1 MPQVVYRDLMLEVM
15 LPVAL
20 LIAAGGWWRRY
31 LGTDGVMSVRRHIS
45 TIVINLFAPAL
56 LFASA
61 ATARFDAE
69 LLSVP
74 VLMIASILLSWGM
87 LHVLTGWF
95 GQHVQMTSTSRAAL
109 MLSGMFGNVL
119 FMGYPVLHFIDGEAG
134 GQYAVFA
141 DMGASTPLLWAV
153 GVWVA
158 THIGGKVRD
167 PGHPVINWLKLP
179 PVWAFVAGI
188 LLAHTGWPLDKLVH
202 AARFIGQPAVPV
214 MLLMLGLSIPWGQ
227 LVPRREAGFIIL
239 WKLVALP
246 ALIWLIA
253 RQWYGTLH
261 PAQAAA
267 VLESGVPTMLM
278 ALSLADRY
286 RLDVELTALIIAW
299 TTILYQLTLPAWL
312 VILA

>member
-15 LPVAL
+15 LPIAL
-20 LIAAGGWWRRY
+20 LIAAGGWWRRS
-31 LGTDGVMSVRRHIS
+31 LGLEGVASVRRYIS

-61 ATARFDAE
+61 ATARFDGE

-74 VLMIASILLSWGM
+74 LLLMTSIFLSWAI

-95 GQHVQMTSTSRAAL
+95 ARHAQLTTTSRAAL

-119 FMGYPVLHFIDGEAG
+119 FIGYPVLHYIDGEAG

-153 GVWVA
+153 GVWVS
-158 THIGGKVRD
+158 THIGAKVRD

-179 PVWAFVAGI
+179 PVWAFAVGVI
-188 LLAHTGWPLDKLVH
+188 LGHTGWPIEKLVH

-227 LVPRREAGFIIL
+227 LVPRREAMLIIV
-239 WKLVALP
+239 WKLGVLP
-246 ALIWLIA
+246 GLIWLLA
-253 RQWYGTLH
+253 RQWYGELH

-299 TTILYQLTLPAWL
+299 TTILYLFTLPAWL
-312 VILA
+312 ALLA